1 MMNTRY
7 TPRRILD
14 GQYKEER
21 FFVRNTVQKAYLD
34 KVYILLKKPLKCD
47 FII

>member
-21 FFVRNTVQKAYLD
+21 FFVRNRVQKAYLD
-34 KVYILLKKPLKCD
+34 KIYILLKKPLKCD